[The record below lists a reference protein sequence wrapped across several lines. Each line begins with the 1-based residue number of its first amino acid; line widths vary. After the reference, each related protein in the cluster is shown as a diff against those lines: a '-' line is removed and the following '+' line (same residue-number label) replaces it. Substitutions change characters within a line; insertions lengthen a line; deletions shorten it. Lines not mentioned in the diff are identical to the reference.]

1 MRQHGLA
8 RLRHPALSV
17 SGKPL
22 VMRLMIGDVLALSAT
37 ETKKM
42 IARIAKINGN
52 GQIFMAA
59 HNEANVDARNRDPS
73 NPFGYVSKMAG
84 SLQKANGRHV
94 SISPIGQLLDPG
106 FTN

>member
-1 MRQHGLA
+1 
-8 RLRHPALSV
+8 
-17 SGKPL
+17 
-22 VMRLMIGDVLALSAT
+22 
-37 ETKKM
+37 
-42 IARIAKINGN
+42 
-52 GQIFMAA
+52 MAA

-84 SLQKANGRHV
+84 SLQKANGRHA